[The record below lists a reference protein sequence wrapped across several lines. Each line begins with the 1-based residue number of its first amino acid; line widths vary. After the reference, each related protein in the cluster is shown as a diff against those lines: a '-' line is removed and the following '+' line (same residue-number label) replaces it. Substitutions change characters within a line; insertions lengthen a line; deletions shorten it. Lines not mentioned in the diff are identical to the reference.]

1 MFFWVVL
8 KIHSECPKAPL
19 GVPEGT
25 LKCRL
30 AATDIDNPSNFTFD
44 GGDLLWVMVE
54 SLYLY
59 YIYNNPLLGVQ
70 GEECWANKCVGL
82 TFLSL

>member
-1 MFFWVVL
+1 MYLFFNSDLVL
-8 KIHSECPKAPL
+8 QNRNTL
-19 GVPEGT
+19 GVPGGT
-25 LKCRL
+25 GC

-44 GGDLLWVMVE
+44 GGDFLWVMVE